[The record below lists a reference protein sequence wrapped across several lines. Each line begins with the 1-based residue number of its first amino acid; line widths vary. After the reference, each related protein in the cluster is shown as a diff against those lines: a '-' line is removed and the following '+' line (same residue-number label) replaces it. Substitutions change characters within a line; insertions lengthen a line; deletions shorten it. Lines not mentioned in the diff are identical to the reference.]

1 MGRKKQN
8 RVDRWRDE
16 FGVVYRIGKAR
27 AGLTEENISTLIG
40 LKTRTPLQAR
50 RKDPMDWDTNLGNPK
65 GEGNLP
71 ITIPGSRMIIEITK
85 SSV

>member
-27 AGLTEENISTLIG
+27 AGLTEENIAMRIG
-40 LKTRTPLQAR
+40 LQTRPPLQAR
-50 RKDPMDWDTNLGNPK
+50 RKDPGKFTLNELILMREALRFTDEDYL
-65 GEGNLP
+65 
-71 ITIPGSRMIIEITK
+71 TIIHAGKI
-85 SSV
+85 